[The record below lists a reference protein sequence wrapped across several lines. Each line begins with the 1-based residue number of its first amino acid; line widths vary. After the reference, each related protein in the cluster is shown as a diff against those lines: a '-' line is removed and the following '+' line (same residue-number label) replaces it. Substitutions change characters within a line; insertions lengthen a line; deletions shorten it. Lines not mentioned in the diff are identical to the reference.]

1 MSEKFSSGSINP
13 KQTNKLSKQLKSN
26 YYKENWNL
34 ANDFVFFREYSYRFR
49 TAWYLTLH
57 FLYLSILLG
66 FFREHAK
73 CFFFLGNFEYFE
85 YFDFNRIGIGSC
97 IITGYVIVT
106 VHVTVCF
113 TLLYLKVIIFNNLIL
128 LRISDDI
135 ELHVELLVQVRLSVR
150 TT

>member
-1 MSEKFSSGSINP
+1 MKESFIILRSN
-13 KQTNKLSKQLKSN
+13 TNISLVHFQFELKIAR
-26 YYKENWNL
+26 EIQIG
-34 ANDFVFFREYSYRFR
+34 FR
-49 TAWYLTLH
+49 
-57 FLYLSILLG
+57 
-66 FFREHAK
+66 
-73 CFFFLGNFEYFE
+73 
-85 YFDFNRIGIGSC
+85 